1 MHTLY
6 SMQDSG
12 NCYKLRLVMAQLHV
26 PFDLADVDILKGESR
41 TPEFLEL
48 NPNGR
53 VPTLKLADGRVLAE
67 SNAAMWYLA
76 EGSDLLSDDRY
87 TRAQILQWMFFE
99 QYSHEPY
106 IAVAR
111 FWLRVKPGGRQEKTD
126 ADIAG
131 WMERGNQAL
140 GVMEQHLSANDFFAG
155 RRYSI
160 ADIALYAYTHMAG
173 DGGFDLAPYPAVGA
187 WLARVREAPG
197 HVDINWRPAAAQAQ

>member
-12 NCYKLRLVMAQLHV
+12 NCYKLRLVMAQLDI
-26 PFDLADVDILKGESR
+26 PFRLVDIDILKGESR
-41 TPEFLEL
+41 TPEFLEI

-53 VPTLKLADGRVLAE
+53 VPTLVLDDGRPLPE

-76 EGSDLLSDDRY
+76 EASPLLSDDRY
-87 TRAQILQWMFFE
+87 ARAQILQWMFFE

-111 FWLRVKPGGRQEKTD
+111 FWLKVKPGGRAEKS
-126 ADIAG
+126 AAEIAH
-131 WMERGNQAL
+131 WQDRGHQAL
-140 GVMEQHLSANDFFAG
+140 AVMDTHLGAQDYFAG
-155 RRYSI
+155 DRYSI

-173 DGGFDLAPYPAVGA
+173 DGEFDLSPYDNVRQ
-187 WLARVREAPG
+187 WLDRIAAEPG
-197 HVDINWRPAAAQAQ
+197 HVTIDWRP

>member
-12 NCYKLRLVMAQLHV
+12 NCYKLRLAMAQLDV
-26 PFDLADVDILKGESR
+26 PFELADVDILKGESR
-41 TPEFLEL
+41 TPGFLDL

-76 EGSDLLSDDRY
+76 EGSSLLSDDRY

-111 FWLRVKPGGRQEKTD
+111 FWLHLKPGGRQEKAE

-140 GVMEQHLSANDFFAG
+140 YVMERHLSDNGFFAG
-155 RRYSI
+155 GRYSI

-173 DGGFDLAPYPAVGA
+173 DGGFDLAPYPAVRA
-187 WLARVREAPG
+187 WLARVSDEPG
-197 HVDINWRPAAAQAQ
+197 HIDITWRPTPAQAQ